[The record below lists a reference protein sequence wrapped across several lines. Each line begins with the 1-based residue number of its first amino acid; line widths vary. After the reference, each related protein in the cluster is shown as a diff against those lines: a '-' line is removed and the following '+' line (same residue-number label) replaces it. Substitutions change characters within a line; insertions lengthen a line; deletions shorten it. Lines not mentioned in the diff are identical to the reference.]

1 MRLHRFSTRCSS
13 PRRPRS
19 TLLACEQMEARLLL
33 TLNFSA
39 VTAIGGNG
47 TLQPEAVTVDAAGNS
62 LVTGAYSGGTTLD
75 ATPAGQATGA
85 TDIFVAKFDPTG
97 GLTWFR
103 HYGNVGSGN
112 SGNSQGFGVASDPA
126 GDVFVTGSY
135 SGKLDF
141 DPIHPNLHTLSA
153 FGRADG
159 FLLKLDPNGN
169 FGPTSYVLNAQGGNG
184 TVNRG
189 LAVAASADGTATITG
204 VFQQSLNIGG
214 IVLSGAG
221 GQDAFV
227 SRVTPTGSVSWADD
241 FKSTAGV
248 IGTQGAAVALDA
260 SGNAYVGGEY
270 IGTVTFAPG
279 VTLTS
284 TKAGL
289 SPSSIDAFVA
299 KLDPA
304 GNLAYVRGFGGP
316 STDGATAIAADAVGN
331 VVVVGR
337 YMGSA
342 VFDPA
347 TISTAAGDGVFLA
360 RLTPAGIV
368 ASAIDLGISN
378 PDTTFSNDPSVAL
391 DATGDAYVAASFVGT
406 GNVGG
411 TVVTSAGATDVLI
424 VRSTLSG
431 TLGPVL
437 TAGGAG
443 ADVPSSIA
451 INSKG
456 KIVVFGSATTPAA
469 FGALTLTSA
478 SPANLFLAQLTDS
491 SPTGSGG
498 GGGGGGST
506 TPRKPL
512 GDFDGDGKTDL
523 AVFNPATATFYVQPS
538 GGGAKIIQQF
548 GIPNGKG
555 QPIAGD
561 FDGDGKTDFAFFDPT
576 TATYYIRY
584 SNPAYN
590 NGSKVQQFGIPNG
603 KGQFVAG
610 DYSGSG
616 KADEAVFDPVSAT
629 YFIRYSNPSYNGGSV
644 VKQFGIPN
652 GKNQFVVG
660 DFSGSGKDD
669 EAVYDPVSATYYIRY
684 ANPAFNGGSKVQ
696 QFGIPNHG
704 DVMLSGDY
712 DGDGK
717 TDIAVYDPP
726 TSTFYIQYSSGG
738 SLVMSFG
745 SGSGRDTAIPASV
758 NPNIA
763 SLSILSLAGAS
774 TAASTDFVA
783 LPTGAETSD
792 MIPHARAKHA
802 ARDVALHMFGS
813 GR

>member
-1 MRLHRFSTRCSS
+1 MGLNRFSTRCSS

-19 TLLACEQMEARLLL
+19 TLLACEQMESRLLL

-39 VTAIGGNG
+39 VMAIGGNG
-47 TLQPEAVTVDAAGNS
+47 TLQSEAVAVDAAGNS

-85 TDIFVAKFDPTG
+85 TDIFVAKFNATG

-103 HYGNVGSGN
+103 HFGNAG
-112 SGNSQGFGVASDPA
+112 SGNSQGFGVTSDPA

-169 FGPTSYVLNAQGGNG
+169 FGPTSYVLNAQGSNG

-214 IVLSGAG
+214 IMLSGAG

-227 SRVTPTGSVSWADD
+227 AKVTPTGSVSWADD

-260 SGNAYVGGEY
+260 SGNAYVCGEY
-270 IGTVTFAPG
+270 VGTVTFAPG

-289 SPSSIDAFVA
+289 SPSSVDAFVA

-316 STDGATAIAADAVGN
+316 STDGATGIAADAAGN

-337 YMGSA
+337 YTGSA

-378 PDTTFSNDPSVAL
+378 ANTTFSNDPSVAL
-391 DATGDAYVAASFVGT
+391 DATGDAYVAASFEGT

-411 TVVTSAGATDVLI
+411 TVVMTAGATDVLI

-443 ADVPSSIA
+443 ADVPTSIA
-451 INSKG
+451 INSLG
-456 KIVVFGSATTPAA
+456 KIVVFGSATAPAT
-469 FGALTLTSA
+469 FGALTLTGA

-491 SPTGSGG
+491 SPTGGSG

-506 TPRKPL
+506 ARSVA
-512 GDFDGDGKTDL
+512 GDFDGDHKTDL

-561 FDGDGKTDFAFFDPT
+561 FDGDGKTDSAFFDPT

-644 VKQFGIPN
+644 VK
-652 GKNQFVVG
+652 
-660 DFSGSGKDD
+660 
-669 EAVYDPVSATYYIRY
+669 
-684 ANPAFNGGSKVQ
+684 
-696 QFGIPNHG
+696 
-704 DVMLSGDY
+704 
-712 DGDGK
+712 
-717 TDIAVYDPP
+717 
-726 TSTFYIQYSSGG
+726 
-738 SLVMSFG
+738 
-745 SGSGRDTAIPASV
+745 
-758 NPNIA
+758 
-763 SLSILSLAGAS
+763 
-774 TAASTDFVA
+774 
-783 LPTGAETSD
+783 
-792 MIPHARAKHA
+792 
-802 ARDVALHMFGS
+802 
-813 GR
+813 